1 MGFFKNIHIEIMEW
15 RDRGRSIE
23 DTYIYFKDYIEMSD
37 LVKIFKDELDVPAA
51 VDGVDISEESTVSEP
66 A

>member
-37 LVKIFKDELDVPAA
+37 LVKIFEDELDVDPREA
-51 VDGVDISEESTVSEP
+51 V
-66 A
+66 